1 MQRSF
6 IPTEPN
12 QLISMDIIQVPDSV
26 HSISYILL
34 IQDGLTGYITAYPLK
49 TKSKDNIFNAIYAQI
64 LNFEVP
70 QHIKM
75 DAEPTLI
82 AACKS
87 IAEKFA
93 IKISSSTPFAHAS
106 NYVERGYQTLKHHIT
121 TELYANPN
129 LSRSDYIVPIYS
141 AIQTYNDTPI
151 RNNMFSKTE
160 QMFNRKQ
167 DNLFPFTNEL
177 QPDTIS
183 ANQTIPQQSKKQQ
196 HRKFVQGQIIYTVS
210 NLKRQN
216 ESSIFK
222 LRRAGP
228 YKVIKDLLDQNTILA
243 KCILT
248 EKTFYIHKDYIV
260 KNKNNRDIELM
271 ICNNWDQDIS
281 AMDQTKFPKQRSQ
294 AKDPKANA
302 LNQRPQTEDSK
313 PQILNQRS

>member
-1 MQRSF
+1 MNQTTQHKKRVGMQRSF

-151 RNNMFSKTE
+151 RNNMYS
-160 QMFNRKQ
+160 N
-167 DNLFPFTNEL
+167 NPF
-177 QPDTIS
+177 
-183 ANQTIPQQSKKQQ
+183 
-196 HRKFVQGQIIYTVS
+196 
-210 NLKRQN
+210 
-216 ESSIFK
+216 
-222 LRRAGP
+222 
-228 YKVIKDLLDQNTILA
+228 
-243 KCILT
+243 
-248 EKTFYIHKDYIV
+248 
-260 KNKNNRDIELM
+260 
-271 ICNNWDQDIS
+271 
-281 AMDQTKFPKQRSQ
+281 
-294 AKDPKANA
+294 
-302 LNQRPQTEDSK
+302 
-313 PQILNQRS
+313 